1 MPKMTTAPA
10 DDRTPT
16 MAEIARALG
25 VSRQAVHTLHRRG
38 MPVHSVEAAHA
49 WRKANLDPARRKRGD
64 FDDELRL
71 RALVAR
77 ADDLMQAAGGALAAG
92 NEAAFEALVPA
103 LQQALRDVPEEGR
116 DRVMLSVDAMNR
128 LCAPMIECIDRCKA
142 EDAAAA
148 AEAGTAPP
156 ETAGAPGDCEA
167 MGSFWYTLAAGEGI
181 SAALRHLQADDEA
194 APA

>member
-1 MPKMTTAPA
+1 MMTTAPA
-10 DDRTPT
+10 DGRPPT

-49 WRKANLDPARRKRGD
+49 WRKANLDPARRKRSG

-71 RALVAR
+71 RGLVAR

-92 NEAAFEALVPA
+92 NETAFAALVPA

-116 DRVMLSVDAMNR
+116 DRVQFLPPVLGR
-128 LCAPMIECIDRCKA
+128 LLAPLKE
-142 EDAAAA
+142 
-148 AEAGTAPP
+148 AEALAEAEFGDGSDGPLEVFWLKRDQQPP
-156 ETAGAPGDCEA
+156 NRWNYEI
-167 MGSFWYTLAAGEGI
+167 AAGEFDPT
-181 SAALRHLQADDEA
+181 L
-194 APA
+194 

>member
-1 MPKMTTAPA
+1 MMTTAPA
-10 DDRTPT
+10 DGRPPT

-49 WRKANLDPARRKRGD
+49 WRKANLDPARRKRSG

-71 RALVAR
+71 RGLVAR
-77 ADDLMQAAGGALAAG
+77 ADDLMRAAGGALAAG

-116 DRVMLSVDAMNR
+116 DRVLLSLDAMNR
-128 LCAPMIECIDRCKA
+128 LCAPMIECIGRCKA
-142 EDAAAA
+142 EDEAAA
-148 AEAGTAPP
+148 AEAGTPP
-156 ETAGAPGDCEA
+156 PDTEGAPGDSEA
-167 MGSFWYTLAAGEGI
+167 MGGFWYSVAAGEGTA
-181 SAALRHLQADDEA
+181 AALRHLKSDGA
-194 APA
+194 ALPA